1 MDIINRAFLEI
12 LQEGDANGRGFQY
25 PIPTYNITKDF
36 DWDNPNTELLFKITS
51 KYGTPYFQN
60 FINSDLDPDDV
71 RSMCCRLQLDKRELR
86 RRGGGLFGSDEFTG
100 SIGVVTINLPRI
112 AYLSENEKDFFSK
125 LSKMMD
131 IAKRSLEVKR
141 EVIEKLNDE
150 GLYPYTKRYLKNF
163 DNHFSTIGLIGMNE
177 TTLNARWLNKPLYK
191 EESRSFAIKVLDFM
205 RDKIATYQEETG
217 HLYNLEATPAESTTY
232 RLAKADR
239 ERYPGIITA
248 GDETP
253 YYTNSSHL
261 PVDFDGDMFTALGN
275 QEDLQAK
282 YTGGTVF
289 HTFLG
294 EKISDWKV
302 TRNLVEKI
310 ATNYRIPY
318 FTISPTYSICP
329 DHGYITGEHYECPHC
344 GKTAEVYSRITG
356 YYRPVQ
362 HWNRGKKE
370 EFKHRKEYDVSKGD
384 SDEVRRMA
392 KSESGGLSGEN
403 RNDSLYLRL

>member
-1 MDIINRAFLEI
+1 
-12 LQEGDANGRGFQY
+12 
-25 PIPTYNITKDF
+25 
-36 DWDNPNTELLFKITS
+36 
-51 KYGTPYFQN
+51 
-60 FINSDLDPDDV
+60 
-71 RSMCCRLQLDKRELR
+71 
-86 RRGGGLFGSDEFTG
+86 
-100 SIGVVTINLPRI
+100 
-112 AYLSENEKDFFSK
+112 
-125 LSKMMD
+125 
-131 IAKRSLEVKR
+131 
-141 EVIEKLNDE
+141 
-150 GLYPYTKRYLKNF
+150 
-163 DNHFSTIGLIGMNE
+163 
-177 TTLNARWLNKPLYK
+177 
-191 EESRSFAIKVLDFM
+191 M

-232 RLAKADR
+232 RLAKVDR

-261 PVDFDGDMFTALGN
+261 PVDFDGDMFIALGH
-275 QEDLQAK
+275 QEKLQAK

-294 EKISDWKV
+294 ERISDWKV

-384 SDEVRRMA
+384 TDEVRRMA

-403 RNDSLYLRL
+403 HNDSLYLRL